1 MHPPVNR
8 VSDATAS
15 GDAAPESAGE
25 LEDQATRTMTNR
37 MKTWALVTGLG
48 IALAACQPSDADTV
62 DDAPAMAFDTATV
75 YIATARDTIAVLA
88 EVART
93 GEQRT
98 MGLMERRSL
107 ADTAGML
114 FLYETDQA
122 PNAGFW
128 MFRTRIPLDI
138 AFADSTGVIVAIRTM
153 APCEA
158 RLAAGCPGYEPGHPY
173 RSALEVNA
181 GFFAR
186 HGIAAGKAR
195 MWSVARP
202 PSG

>member
-1 MHPPVNR
+1 M
-8 VSDATAS
+8 
-15 GDAAPESAGE
+15 
-25 LEDQATRTMTNR
+25 RTMTYCV
-37 MKTWALVTGLG
+37 KAWTLVTGLG
-48 IALAACQPSDADTV
+48 VALAACQPSDADTV

-75 YIATARDTIAVLA
+75 YIATARDTIRVMA

-98 MGLMERRSL
+98 MGLMERHTLPDS
-107 ADTAGML
+107 AGML
-114 FLYETDQA
+114 FVYETDQA

-138 AFADSTGVIVAIRTM
+138 AFADSSGRIVAIRTM

-158 RLAAGCPGYEPGHPY
+158 RLAAGCPGYEPGHSY

-186 HGIAAGKAR
+186 HGITAGNAR
-195 MWSVARP
+195 MWSVARR

>member
-1 MHPPVNR
+1 M
-8 VSDATAS
+8 
-15 GDAAPESAGE
+15 GI
-25 LEDQATRTMTNR
+25 RTHR
-37 MKTWALVTGLG
+37 MRAWAIVTGLG
-48 IALAACQPSDADTV
+48 VALAACQPSDADTV
-62 DDAPAMAFDTATV
+62 DDAPAMAFDTAMV
-75 YIATARDTIAVLA
+75 YVATARDTVAVLA

-114 FLYETDQA
+114 FVYESDQ
-122 PNAGFW
+122 PSDAGFW

-138 AFADSTGVIVAIRTM
+138 AFADSAGRIVAIRTM

-158 RLAAGCPGYEPGHPY
+158 RLAAGCPGYEPGHAY

-186 HGIAAGKAR
+186 HGVTAGNAR
-195 MWSVARP
+195 MWSVPRRASP
-202 PSG
+202 

>member
-1 MHPPVNR
+1 M
-8 VSDATAS
+8 
-15 GDAAPESAGE
+15 
-25 LEDQATRTMTNR
+25 RTMTYR
-37 MKTWALVTGLG
+37 MKRWTIVTGVG
-48 IALAACQPSDADTV
+48 VGLAACQPSDADTV
-62 DDAPAMAFDTATV
+62 DHAPAMAFDTATV
-75 YIATARDTIAVLA
+75 YLATPRDTIAVLA
-88 EVART
+88 EVAST

-98 MGLMERRSL
+98 MGLMERHSL

-114 FLYETDQA
+114 FVYETDQPA
-122 PNAGFW
+122 NAGFW

-138 AFADSTGVIVAIRTM
+138 AFADSTGRIVAIRTM

-186 HGIAAGKAR
+186 HGIAAGNAR
-195 MWSVARP
+195 MWKVPRRP
-202 PSG
+202 PR

>member
-1 MHPPVNR
+1 MH
-8 VSDATAS
+8 AS
-15 GDAAPESAGE
+15 T
-25 LEDQATRTMTNR
+25 QR
-37 MKTWALVTGLG
+37 MKAWALAIGLG
-48 IALAACQPSDADTV
+48 IAAGGGACAPSDADTV
-62 DDAPAMAFDTATV
+62 DDAPTMAFDTATV
-75 YIATARDTIAVLA
+75 FIATTRDTIRVVA

-114 FLYETDQA
+114 FAYETDQA
-122 PNAGFW
+122 ANAGFW

-138 AFADSTGVIVAIRTM
+138 AFADSAGRIVAIRTM

-158 RLAAGCPGYEPGHPY
+158 QLAAGCPGYEPGHRY

-186 HGIAAGKAR
+186 HGITAGNAR
-195 MWSVARP
+195 MWSVARRP
-202 PSG
+202 PR